1 MKKTIISITLLSFT
15 FLSLHVHIH
24 EHDYAFDVNHVS
36 DYQKVEEDCDFCQFN
51 SEHSLSESSTFSEK
65 IHFKNIS
72 FRKVYSQLYIFTIY
86 LFLKQ
91 VSPSIINSFTVDI
104 SF

>member
-24 EHDYAFDVNHVS
+24 EHDHAFDVNHVS

-72 FRKVYSQLYIFTIY
+72 LEKYIVNYISY
-86 LFLKQ
+86 KLSCFLNK
-91 VSPSIINSFTVDI
+91 SPPQ
-104 SF
+104 